1 MASILAQM
9 LSPQMPNVFCG
20 LFGWGLLSLAA
31 SIAGMRFVNSELNYF
46 DLTLAC
52 TWVLP

>member
-9 LSPQMPNVFCG
+9 LSPHMPNVFCW

-31 SIAGMRFVNSELNYF
+31 SVAGMRFVNSELSYF

-52 TWVLP
+52 RWVLP